1 MKSGRLLQVLLLLQS
16 RGRMTAD
23 ELASELEVSPRTIYR
38 DVEALSASGIPIYA
52 DRGPAGG
59 YQLVDG
65 YRTRLTGLTTDEA
78 QSLFLAGLP
87 GPAEALGLK
96 EFAAAAQ
103 LKLLAALP
111 TELRDRADQIRQRFH
126 LDTPTWF
133 RGDEPTEHLAT
144 IADAVWEQRRVRMTY
159 RRWGNQTVERE
170 VDPYGL
176 VLKAG
181 TWYFVGSG
189 RTYRVSRVLSLQ
201 ATPDSFER
209 PKDFDLAQYWAE
221 WSLEFE
227 ARMYGERVTVRMT
240 RAGLDKSQYLLSGYQ
255 ARVVRD
261 AAPEPGEEFGF
272 PTESHR
278 HVVADLLKFGADV
291 EVLAPNEVRRELVET
306 IKAMH
311 DVYNDA
317 KLPAWFR

>member
-23 ELASELEVSPRTIYR
+23 ELAEELEVSPRTIYR
-38 DVEALSASGIPIYA
+38 DIESLSASGVPVYA

-59 YQLVDG
+59 YRLVDG
-65 YRTRLTGLTTDEA
+65 YRTRLTGLTTGEA
-78 QSLFLAGLP
+78 RSLFLAGLP
-87 GPAEALGLK
+87 GPAEALGLG

-111 TELRDRADQIRQRFH
+111 TELRSRAEQIRRRFH

-159 RRWGNQTVERE
+159 RRWGNEVVERE
-170 VDPYGL
+170 ADPYGL

-181 TWYFVGSG
+181 TWYFVASG
-189 RTYRVSRVLSLQ
+189 RTYRVSRVLALQ
-201 ATPDSFER
+201 ALPETFER
-209 PKDFDLAQYWAE
+209 PADFDLARFWAE
-221 WSLEFE
+221 WSERFE

-240 RAGLDKSQYLLSGYQ
+240 RSGLDKTQYLLSGYQ
-255 ARVVRD
+255 ARAIREL
-261 AAPEPGEEFGF
+261 APDPGEEFGF
-272 PTESHR
+272 PTESTR
-278 HVVADLLKFGADV
+278 HATADLLKFGADV
-291 EVLAPNEVRRELVET
+291 EVLAPNEFRQEFIGT
-306 IKAMH
+306 IKAMR
-311 DVYNDA
+311 DVYNGA

>member
-1 MKSGRLLQVLLLLQS
+1 MKSSRLIQVLLLLQS

-23 ELASELEVSPRTIYR
+23 ELAARLEVSPRTIYR
-38 DVEALSASGIPIYA
+38 DIEALSASGIPIYA

-87 GPAEALGLK
+87 GPAQELGLQ

-111 TELRDRADQIRQRFH
+111 TELRAKAEQIRQRFH
-126 LDTPTWF
+126 LDTPSWF
-133 RGDEPTEHLAT
+133 RGDEPTAHLAT

-159 RRWGNQTVERE
+159 RRWNDRTVTRE
-170 VDPYGL
+170 VDPLGL

-181 TWYFVGSG
+181 TWYFVGSL
-189 RTYRVSRVLSLQ
+189 RTYRVSRVLELEV
-201 ATPDSFER
+201 THDTFDR
-209 PKDFDLAQYWAE
+209 PAGFDLAAYWAE
-221 WSLEFE
+221 WSEEFE

-240 RAGLDKSQYLLSGYQ
+240 RAGLDKTRYLLSGHQ
-255 ARVVRD
+255 ARVIAELDPR
-261 AAPEPGEEFGF
+261 PGAEFGF
-272 PTESHR
+272 PTESTR
-278 HVVADLLKFGADV
+278 HALSDLLKFGPDV
-291 EVLAPNEVRRELVET
+291 EVVAPAELRQELVAAVEAMREL
-306 IKAMH
+306 
-311 DVYNDA
+311 YNGA

>member
-1 MKSGRLLQVLLLLQS
+1 MKSSRLIQVLLLLQS

-23 ELASELEVSPRTIYR
+23 ELSQELEVSPRTIYR
-38 DVEALSASGIPIYA
+38 DIEALSGAGIPIYA

-65 YRTRLTGLTTDEA
+65 YRTRLTGLTGAEA

-87 GPAEALGLK
+87 GPAEELGLR

-111 TELRDRADQIRQRFH
+111 TELRSRAEQIRQRFH

-159 RRWGNQTVERE
+159 ERWGNQTVRRE

-189 RTYRVSRVLSLQ
+189 RTYRVSRVRELQ
-201 ATPDSFER
+201 ALGETFER
-209 PKDFDLAQYWAE
+209 PEDFDLARYWAE
-221 WSLEFE
+221 WSEQFE
-227 ARMYGERVTVRMT
+227 ARMYGERITVRMT

-255 ARVVRD
+255 ARVIRER
-261 AAPEPGEEFGF
+261 APEPGEEFGF
-272 PTESHR
+272 PTESTR
-278 HVVADLLKFGADV
+278 HAVADLLKFGADA
-291 EVLAPNEVRRELVET
+291 EVIAPDELKRHIIET
-306 IKAMH
+306 IEAMR
-311 DVYNDA
+311 DVYNGA

>member
-1 MKSGRLLQVLLLLQS
+1 MKSARLLQVLLLLQS

-87 GPAEALGLK
+87 GPAEALGLG

-159 RRWGNQTVERE
+159 QRWGNQTVERE

-201 ATPDSFER
+201 VTPGSFER

-255 ARVVRD
+255 ARVIRD
-261 AAPEPGEEFGF
+261 TAPQPGEEFGF

-306 IKAMH
+306 IKAMQ